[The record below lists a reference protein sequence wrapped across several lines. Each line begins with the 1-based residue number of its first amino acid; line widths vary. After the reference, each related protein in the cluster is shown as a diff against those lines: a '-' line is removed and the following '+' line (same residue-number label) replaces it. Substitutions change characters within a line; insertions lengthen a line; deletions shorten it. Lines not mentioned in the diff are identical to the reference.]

1 MNNTYDIV
9 IIDDNLKEDDAFL
22 VEIELQLNVKPTL
35 KDKSEEGLSYVLSNL
50 NKNMIVII
58 DYNFPKKEIQGVDV
72 LKRIREKTSIV
83 SLIMLSSCTP
93 TDIGSDDL
101 VEIINNEAFAFMDR
115 TMDNKRKIDVIRKAI
130 HIQNSKVDAVLER
143 WILNQQQDIGNEP
156 YIVSTNGKTFS
167 LNNIL
172 SEIRSQSEFGKQ
184 LERNI
189 IQLAVDLLARGKKK
203 LND

>member
-1 MNNTYDIV
+1 MNNIYDIV

-22 VEIELQLNVKPTL
+22 VEIELQLSIRPIL
-35 KDKSEEGLSYVLSNL
+35 KDKSEDGLNYVLNNL
-50 NKNMIVII
+50 DRNLIVII

-115 TMDNKRKIDVIRKAI
+115 AMDNKQKIEIIKKAI
-130 HIQNSKVDAVLER
+130 HIQNSRVDAVLER
-143 WILNQQQDIGNEP
+143 WILNQQQDTSNEP

-189 IQLAVDLLARGKKK
+189 IQLTVDLLARGKKQ